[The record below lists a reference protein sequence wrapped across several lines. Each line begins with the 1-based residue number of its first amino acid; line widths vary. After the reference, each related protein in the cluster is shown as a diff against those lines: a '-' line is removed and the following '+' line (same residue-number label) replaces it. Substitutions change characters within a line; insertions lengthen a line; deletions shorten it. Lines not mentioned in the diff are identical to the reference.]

1 MTHGAQNIVSEIDL
15 EGHRSW
21 RVAAGTQQSL
31 NVTHIIHRTKDG
43 RDWSVTVWSHS
54 KLTFK

>member
-15 EGHRSW
+15 EGDRSW
-21 RVAAGTQQSL
+21 HVAAGTQQSL

-43 RDWSVTVWSHS
+43 MGGIDQSLCGRTAN
-54 KLTFK
+54 